1 MQQPN
6 IPRVLGVNNPR
17 AEENVS
23 LLSRVDE
30 ARGSDTDINN
40 RVNNLDDISL
50 TNPPN
55 PKVTEHREPA
65 NLNDKMLIRLGIT
78 FPNLTKYYTLL
89 SMLSFNFETAFAITH
104 SSFLFWNNF
113 AQNYCLSPTLMV
125 SSKAT
130 PIPKHNPYRNFL
142 VL

>member
-6 IPRVLGVNNPR
+6 IPRVLGGNNLR
-17 AEENVS
+17 AEENVNS
-23 LLSRVDE
+23 PSRVDE

-55 PKVTEHREPA
+55 PKVTEHREPV

-78 FPNLTKYYTLL
+78 FPNLTKY
-89 SMLSFNFETAFAITH
+89 
-104 SSFLFWNNF
+104 
-113 AQNYCLSPTLMV
+113 
-125 SSKAT
+125 
-130 PIPKHNPYRNFL
+130 
-142 VL
+142 